1 MRIQKK
7 GGLAA
12 WQARY
17 LSAVVLSMA
26 SAAVVF
32 GPGLASGADAPEASD
47 KLGNFD
53 QAIADLRQEAGQDR
67 RDIVK
72 ANMLLTASEGNT
84 FWPLYD
90 EYRNERNA
98 LNDKKVALIKD
109 FLSKRDT
116 MSQDDAEKLTKQFFE
131 QQKDTVSLKE
141 KYWSRMN
148 KVLSARTTSRFFQ
161 IDQKLDAAVDLVIA
175 IESAAHSLISCGTEP
190 DSPDGNPVRRGSRAI
205 EHRHGCRTWRTAL
218 LARRRWQPVSLPM
231 LQGFPI

>member
-7 GGLAA
+7 GGLGA

-17 LSAVVLSMA
+17 LSAVVLSVA
-26 SAAVVF
+26 SVAVLF
-32 GPGLASGADAPEASD
+32 GPGIASGASAPEASD

-90 EYRNERNA
+90 EYRNERSA
-98 LNDKKVALIKD
+98 LNDKKVNLVKD

-116 MSQDDAEKLTKQFFE
+116 MTQDEAEKLTKEFFE
-131 QQKDTVSLKE
+131 LQKDTVSLKE

-148 KVLSARTTSRFFQ
+148 KQLSARTTSRFFQ

-175 IESAAHSLISCGTEP
+175 SRVPLI
-190 DSPDGNPVRRGSRAI
+190 
-205 EHRHGCRTWRTAL
+205 H
-218 LARRRWQPVSLPM
+218 
-231 LQGFPI
+231 